1 MIQTRTAQSV
11 LTVQPE
17 LTPTPALSVS
27 GVHKAFGSFVAL
39 EGINLDIWPGEF
51 VSVIGHSGCGKST
64 LLNLVAGLDLPTSG
78 TVSLFGRPIE
88 GPGPERAMVFQNYSL
103 LPWMSVKANVLEAMK
118 ASVPQMG
125 RQEREQICEE
135 MLKMVGL
142 WSHRDQKPGSLSGG
156 QRQRVAIARAFAV
169 QPRVLLLDEPFGA
182 LDAAVR
188 QELRDWLRGL
198 HNDLHLTSVF
208 VTHDQQE
215 ALEIADQVVV
225 FNEGRIEQT
234 IYLSDRIV
242 VMSNGPRAHIHE
254 VLPVNL
260 ARPRE
265 RARLV
270 NDPVYLALKAHMLDL
285 LGRVLAH

>member
-51 VSVIGHSGCGKST
+51 ISVIGHSGCGKST
-64 LLNLVAGLDLPTSG
+64 LLNLVAGLNLPTSG

-125 RQEREQICEE
+125 RQEREQICEGV
-135 MLKMVGL
+135 LKMVGL

-182 LDAAVR
+182 LDAITKSKL
-188 QELRDWLRGL
+188 QDELLGMWSGPESGVDVVLM
-198 HNDLHLTSVF
+198 
-208 VTHDQQE
+208 VTHDIDE
-215 ALEIADQVVV
+215 A
-225 FNEGRIEQT
+225 

>member
-1 MIQTRTAQSV
+1 MTQMQMNQIV
-11 LTVQPE
+11 P
-17 LTPTPALSVS
+17 TPTPALSVS

-39 EGINLDIWPGEF
+39 EGVDLDIWPGEF
-51 VSVIGHSGCGKST
+51 ISIIGHSGCGKST
-64 LLNLVAGLDLPTSG
+64 LLNLVAGLNLPTAG

-103 LPWMSVKANVLEAMK
+103 LPWLSVKANVLEAMK

-125 RQEREQICEE
+125 RDEREQVCEQV
-135 MLKMVGL
+135 LKMVGL

-182 LDAAVR
+182 LDAITR
-188 QELRDWLRGL
+188 GKLQDELLGMWSGPESSISNVLM
-198 HNDLHLTSVF
+198 
-208 VTHDQQE
+208 VTHDIDE
-215 ALEIADQVVV
+215 A
-225 FNEGRIEQT
+225 

-254 VLPVNL
+254 VLKVNL
-260 ARPRE
+260 ERPRE
-265 RARLV
+265 RAKLV
-270 NDPVYLALKAHMLDL
+270 NDPIYLALKAHMLDL